1 MLLTLIFI
9 TLCTYVQQGYV
20 FDHVVCLY
28 NYIMTK
34 KGLFGQP
41 VRILRLEKSPVSVI

>member
-28 NYIMTK
+28 NYYDK
-34 KGLFGQP
+34 KGLFGQL
-41 VRILRLEKSPVSVI
+41 VRVLTLEKFPVSVI